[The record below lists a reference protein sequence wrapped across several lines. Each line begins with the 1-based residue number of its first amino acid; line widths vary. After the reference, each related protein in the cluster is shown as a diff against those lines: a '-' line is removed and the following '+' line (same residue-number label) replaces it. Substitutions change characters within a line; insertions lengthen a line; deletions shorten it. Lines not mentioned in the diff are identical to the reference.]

1 MTRLRGT
8 RAAVALAATSA
19 LLLTGTAFTAGAATA
34 AAAPKPVITPVQAL
48 KTLAAYFP
56 TNNKANAQH
65 SSAIIDTIETGAP
78 AFEDESFND
87 IAHTLHLPP
96 GSPFTDAAPKVFV
109 PYQTSYPAVFVAQ
122 FRYKNPGQPADKK
135 AVVYFLFGKA
145 KASGRWLLSGS
156 SVVGAGNPLPVFTVD
171 KDGYLP
177 PLPALS
183 VGRAQLETLWVKA
196 LRASSTTGKVPGAPW
211 KANSL
216 LASFAKYETNS
227 STPYRHLTYQAT
239 PWAPACVAASGGG
252 LCFTSIGFSDAVKV
266 SAADAAKGLHFT
278 LATVA
283 DQVDTG
289 GLPQGDYLALTTY
302 RVRDSLLLVAKKGA
316 KGIRLVGSET
326 NVVGGTGVP
335 VNTQ

>member
-8 RAAVALAATSA
+8 RAALALAATSA
-19 LLLTGTAFTAGAATA
+19 LLLTGTTFTAVTASA
-34 AAAPKPVITPVQAL
+34 AAVATPVITPAQAL

-56 TNNKANAQH
+56 ANNKANAKH
-65 SSAIIDTIETGAP
+65 STAIINTIETGAP

-96 GSPFTDAAPKVFV
+96 GSPFTGAAPKVFV

-135 AVVYFLFGKA
+135 SVVYFLFGKA
-145 KASGRWLLSGS
+145 KATDTWRLSAS
-156 SVVGAGNPLPVFTVD
+156 SVVGTGSPLPVFTLD
-171 KDGYLP
+171 SSGYLP
-177 PLPALS
+177 PLPTLS

-196 LRASSTTGKVPGAPW
+196 LRTSSITGKVPGKPW
-211 KANSL
+211 KSNSL

-227 STPYRHLTYQAT
+227 TTPYRHLTYTST
-239 PWAPACVAASGGG
+239 PWAPVCVAASGGG
-252 LCFTSIGFSDAVKV
+252 LCFASVGFSDAIKV
-266 SAADAAKGLHFT
+266 AAADAAQGMHFT
-278 LATVA
+278 VSTVA
-283 DQVDTG
+283 EQIATG
-289 GLPQGDYLALTTY
+289 GLPQGAYLALTTY

-316 KGIRLVGSET
+316 TGVRLVGSDT

-335 VNTQ
+335 ATAQ